1 MLQKHPYQEVE
12 KMHQVLSA
20 AESLKKEILQSEEYR
35 RYEEAVKRLKEIPE
49 LYDRY
54 NEFRRRN
61 YDLQFSEGDGNL
73 YDEIVNLTRE
83 YDSVLQDAA
92 VNEFRLAERKLGKLM
107 RSVYRTISDDLELD
121 DDYLLR

>member
-1 MLQKHPYQEVE
+1 MKHPYQEVE

-107 RSVYRTISDDLELD
+107 RSVYRTISDELELE

>member
-35 RYEEAVKRLKEIPE
+35 RYEEAVKRLKETPE

>member
-1 MLQKHPYQEVE
+1 MKHPYQEVE

-107 RSVYRTISDDLELD
+107 RSVYRTISDELEMD
-121 DDYLLR
+121 DGYLLR